1 MRGLGIVTVPNL
13 AEATLVLVVDL
24 VEGENVPRMPPET
37 AETVSIAGVAVPL
50 LRLAPFEASAPLKL
64 KLALLSASAQM
75 PI

>member
-13 AEATLVLVVDL
+13 AEASLVLVVDL
-24 VEGENVPRMPPET
+24 VEPENVPRMPTET

-64 KLALLSASAQM
+64 KLALFSASAQM